1 MLIRKS
7 ILSFSASLAFAFC
20 SFIAQAQVP
29 QKMSYQAV
37 VRNASQSLLT
47 NQDVGMRLSILQGS
61 ASGAEVYSETHL
73 AQTNANGLVTVELGN
88 GTPESGSFGFINW
101 AEGPYFIQ
109 SEIDP
114 TGGSNYTLITTSQL
128 LSVPYALYAETSGS
142 STPGPQGPQGIQG
155 ETGPQ
160 GPEGPQGA
168 PGAQGPQGETGPAG
182 ADGTS
187 VEFQGSVATSADLP
201 SSGVDAGAGF
211 IAQDSGHLWVWDGF
225 AWVDAGNIQGPQGAP
240 GSQGPIG
247 PQGEPGPQGNAGAMG
262 SQGPAGADGIQ
273 GPIGPQGEVGPQG
286 PEGPT
291 GATGAQGPAGPE
303 GPVGPQGLVGPQGP
317 QGPQGLQGP
326 AGADGTSISIQGSA
340 ATEADLPTLG
350 NSNGDGYIVQN
361 TGFLW
366 IWDGS
371 NWIEAGNIQG
381 PEGPAGPAGPQ
392 GATGAQGPA
401 GATGAQGPQGPIGS
415 QGPAGPQ
422 GAVGPQGPAGVNGS
436 NGANGANG
444 QNSLVKTTT
453 EPAANN
459 CPNGGVKLEYG
470 LDANGNGTLDV
481 SEINSA
487 LTKYVCNGATGAAGP
502 QGPAGATGAQGPA
515 GQQGA
520 TGAAGPQ
527 GPAGATGAQ
536 GPAGPAGPAGQ
547 IGATGAAGANGT
559 NGQNSLVKTT
569 VEPAANNCLNGGVK
583 LEYGLDANNN
593 GALDAGE
600 INSSLTKYVCN
611 GATGSQGVAGAQGA
625 EGPAGPQGPSGI
637 VSISGF
643 SGPIADIPPSGGSG
657 YVFAG
662 PPTSVSI
669 TSSTQKITGSA
680 VAMLALT
687 AQSPT
692 QDIITGLCFQGA
704 NGVIANF
711 VGLDYTQAKITT
723 TLLPYSAAATI
734 ANLSPG
740 TYNVGF
746 CVLNSGVNTVG
757 VTDYVNGWIMVTE

>member
-1 MLIRKS
+1 
-7 ILSFSASLAFAFC
+7 
-20 SFIAQAQVP
+20 
-29 QKMSYQAV
+29 
-37 VRNASQSLLT
+37 
-47 NQDVGMRLSILQGS
+47 
-61 ASGAEVYSETHL
+61 
-73 AQTNANGLVTVELGN
+73 
-88 GTPESGSFGFINW
+88 
-101 AEGPYFIQ
+101 
-109 SEIDP
+109 
-114 TGGSNYTLITTSQL
+114 
-128 LSVPYALYAETSGS
+128 
-142 STPGPQGPQGIQG
+142 
-155 ETGPQ
+155 
-160 GPEGPQGA
+160 
-168 PGAQGPQGETGPAG
+168 
-182 ADGTS
+182 
-187 VEFQGSVATSADLP
+187 
-201 SSGVDAGAGF
+201 
-211 IAQDSGHLWVWDGF
+211 
-225 AWVDAGNIQGPQGAP
+225 
-240 GSQGPIG
+240 
-247 PQGEPGPQGNAGAMG
+247 
-262 SQGPAGADGIQ
+262 
-273 GPIGPQGEVGPQG
+273 
-286 PEGPT
+286 
-291 GATGAQGPAGPE
+291 
-303 GPVGPQGLVGPQGP
+303 
-317 QGPQGLQGP
+317 
-326 AGADGTSISIQGSA
+326 
-340 ATEADLPTLG
+340 
-350 NSNGDGYIVQN
+350 
-361 TGFLW
+361 
-366 IWDGS
+366 
-371 NWIEAGNIQG
+371 
-381 PEGPAGPAGPQ
+381 
-392 GATGAQGPA
+392 
-401 GATGAQGPQGPIGS
+401 
-415 QGPAGPQ
+415 
-422 GAVGPQGPAGVNGS
+422 
-436 NGANGANG
+436 
-444 QNSLVKTTT
+444 VKTTT

-487 LTKYVCNGATGAAGP
+487 LTKYVCNGAAGANGAAGPQGPAGATGATGAQGPAGQQGATGAAGANGTNGQNSLVKTTSEPSANNCPNGGVKLEYGLDANGNGTLDVSEINSALTKYVCNGATGATGATGAAGP

-515 GQQGA
+515 GQQ
-520 TGAAGPQ
+520 
-527 GPAGATGAQ
+527 
-536 GPAGPAGPAGQ
+536 
-547 IGATGAAGANGT
+547 GATGAAGANGT

-625 EGPAGPQGPSGI
+625 EGPVGPQGPSGI

-757 VTDYVNGWIMVTE
+757 VTDYVNGWVMVTE